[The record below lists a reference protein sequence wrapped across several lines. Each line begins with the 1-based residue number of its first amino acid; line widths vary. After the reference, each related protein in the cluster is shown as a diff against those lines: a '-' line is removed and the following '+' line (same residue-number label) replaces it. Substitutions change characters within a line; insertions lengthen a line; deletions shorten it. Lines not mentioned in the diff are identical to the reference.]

1 MQVARPRPVA
11 PPVTT
16 ATRPCTVSASRR
28 GSGRSSTTAAPAGAT
43 SRAANVQAVG
53 VKGSNLCSN
62 LNIGKPRRNL
72 ARMRRLASVLLWGG
86 ISALGA
92 AGFGALALSRGEMVN
107 AAWLLVAAV
116 CTYAVAYRFYSR
128 FLAARVFGLDERRA
142 TPAER
147 FNNGR
152 DFVPTNKWVL
162 YGHHFAAIAGAG
174 PLVGPVLAAQFGFL
188 PGTIWLVIGVVLGG
202 AVQDFT
208 ILFCS
213 LRRDGKSL
221 GQMAKEEVN
230 PAAGAMAML
239 AVLFIMIIL
248 LAVLALI
255 VVNALKASPWGLFTI
270 ACTIP
275 IALVMGWWMK
285 VWRPGRVGEA
295 SVAGAALLLLAPVG
309 GGWVSAHPT
318 LGPAF
323 THTGVALTGMMVAYG
338 FVASVL
344 PVWMLLCP
352 RDYLSTFLKITTI
365 LALAVAIFIILPPLK
380 MPALTPFATL
390 GEGPV
395 FAGKLFPFAFITIA
409 CGAISGFHAL
419 VASGTTPKMIER
431 ESDARMIG
439 YGGMLMEAFV
449 GVMAMIAACTLDPG
463 VYFAMNTTP
472 AALAQASDV
481 MQHAGFVVSPETMQA
496 LAARMGEQTLV
507 ARTGGA
513 PSLAVGM
520 AQIFAGVTSGI
531 GGKALT
537 ALWYHFAIMFEA
549 LFILTTIDTGTRVG
563 RFMLQEILGHAWPRF
578 RETSWYPSVLAS
590 SALVVAAWG
599 YFLYQGVIDPLGGI
613 NSLWPLFGISNQLLA
628 AVALSVGTTIL
639 IKMGKARFAWVTLA
653 PLAWL
658 VTVTMTAGWQKV
670 FSSDAR
676 LGFLAHA
683 ASLAGS
689 ASPTAGRLI
698 FNVRLDA
705 GIALLFM
712 AVVA

>member
-1 MQVARPRPVA
+1 M
-11 PPVTT
+11 
-16 ATRPCTVSASRR
+16 
-28 GSGRSSTTAAPAGAT
+28 
-43 SRAANVQAVG
+43 
-53 VKGSNLCSN
+53 
-62 LNIGKPRRNL
+62 
-72 ARMRRLASVLLWGG
+72 LLWGG

-92 AGFGALALSRGEMVN
+92 AGFGVLALSRGETVN

-275 IALVMGWWMK
+275 IALLMGWWMK

-295 SVAGAALLLLAPVG
+295 SVAGAALLLLALVG
-309 GGWVSAHPT
+309 GGWVATHPT

-323 THTGVALTGMMVAYG
+323 THTGVALTAMMIGYG

-352 RDYLSTFLKITTI
+352 RDYLSTFLKITTV
-365 LALAVAIFIILPPLK
+365 LALGVAILLILPPLR

-419 VASGTTPKMIER
+419 VASGTTPKMLAR
-431 ESDARMIG
+431 EPDARMIG
-439 YGGMLMEAFV
+439 YGGMLMESFV

-472 AALAQASDV
+472 AALVQASDV
-481 MQHAGFVVSPETMQA
+481 LRHAGFVVPPETMQA
-496 LAARMGEQTLV
+496 LAAQMGEQSLI

-520 AQIFAGVTSGI
+520 AQIFAGVTSGL
-531 GGKALT
+531 GGKALM

-563 RFMLQEILGHAWPRF
+563 RFMLQEILGHVWPRF

-599 YFLYQGVIDPLGGI
+599 YFLYQGVVDPLGGI

-628 AVALSVGTTIL
+628 AVALCVGTTIL
-639 IKMGKARFAWVTLA
+639 IKLNRARYAWVTLA

-658 VTVTMTAGWQKV
+658 VTVTMTAGWLKV
-670 FSSDAR
+670 FSTDPR

-683 ASLAGS
+683 ASLVGS
-689 ASPTAGRLI
+689 ADPNAPRLV
-698 FNVRLDA
+698 FNDRLDA

-712 AVVA
+712 VIVTLLIVTSLWEWWAVLTRRKPAVTREAPYVESAYAAGD